1 MNRRRFTIAT
11 LAVAASAPIAPKLAL
26 AQEASPAAQGPQADG
41 SWVFTDDRGVTV
53 ELPETP
59 TRIFADLG
67 AGLALWEFGIKPV
80 GLVGYSGVF
89 EIPEELADV
98 PFLDLDAG
106 ELDLEQVIAIAPDLS
121 VGQAW
126 STNNPTDFAGFDEA
140 TWPGFSDLAPTLC
153 ILAVV
158 EPVDSGVA
166 RFGELA
172 VALGAD
178 PNDQAAMEERAAFVA
193 ASEEVRAAAGEKPD
207 LKVMAISATS
217 ELIYVGNPNTASD
230 LVYFASLG
238 VNLVV
243 PESPMAV
250 MDGLWEELSWEEIG
264 QYPVD
269 LYLNDDRPY
278 SLTDE
283 QLLEQE
289 VFVAMPGS
297 NQIAPWTIEYIPS
310 YRALSPIL
318 TSLAEAIRNAEVVI
332 E

>member
-1 MNRRRFTIAT
+1 MF
-11 LAVAASAPIAPKLAL
+11 V
-26 AQEASPAAQGPQADG
+26 
-41 SWVFTDDRGVTV
+41 DDRGVAV

-59 TRIFADLG
+59 ARIFADLG

-89 EIPEELADV
+89 EIPEELAYV

-106 ELDLEQVIAIAPDLS
+106 ELDLEQLIAIDPDLS
-121 VGQAW
+121 VSQAW
-126 STNNPTDFAGFDEA
+126 STNNPSDFAGFDEA
-140 TWPGFSDLAPTLC
+140 TWPGFTDLAPTLG

-158 EPVDSGVA
+158 EPVDFGIA
-166 RFGELA
+166 RFAELA

-178 PNDQAAMEERAAFVA
+178 PNDPAAAEDREAFEA
-193 ASEEVRAAAGEKPD
+193 ASEEVRAAAAEKPD
-207 LKVMAISATS
+207 LKVMAISATA
-217 ELIYVGNPNTASD
+217 EVIYVGNPNIASD

-243 PESPMAV
+243 PESPMDV

-278 SLTDE
+278 SLTGE

-289 VFVAMPGS
+289 VFTAMPGA
-297 NQIAPWTIEYIPS
+297 NQVASWTIEYVPS
-310 YRALSPIL
+310 YRALTPIL
-318 TSLAEAIRNAEVVI
+318 TSLAAAIRDAEVVI

>member
-1 MNRRRFTIAT
+1 MNRRRFSTAALAIA
-11 LAVAASAPIAPKLAL
+11 AGGAIAPSLAFG
-26 AQEASPAAQGPQADG
+26 QEASPAASGPRADG

-98 PFLDLDAG
+98 PFLDLDTG
-106 ELDLEQVIAIAPDLS
+106 ELDMEQVIAIAPDLS
-121 VGQAW
+121 VSQAW
-126 STNNPTDFAGFDEA
+126 STNNPSDFAGFDEA
-140 TWPGFSDLAPTLC
+140 TWPGFADLAPTLG

-158 EPVDSGVA
+158 EPVDFGIA
-166 RFGELA
+166 RFHELA

-178 PNDQAAMEERAAFVA
+178 PSDQAMADERAAFEA
-193 ASEEVRAAAGEKPD
+193 ASEEVRAAAAEKPD
-207 LKVMAISATS
+207 LKVMAISAS
-217 ELIYVGNPNTASD
+217 EELIYVGNPNTASD

-243 PESPMAV
+243 PESPMAA

-269 LYLNDDRPY
+269 LYLSDDRPY
-278 SLTDE
+278 SLNDE
-283 QLLEQE
+283 QLQAQE
-289 VFVAMPGS
+289 VFSAMPGA

-310 YRALSPIL
+310 YRALTPIL
-318 TSLAEAIRNAEVVI
+318 TSLAEAIRNAEVVT

>member
-1 MNRRRFTIAT
+1 MNRRHFTTASIAF
-11 LAVAASAPIAPKLAL
+11 APSGAIPPSIVLG
-26 AQEASPAAQGPQADG
+26 QEASPVASGPQADG
-41 SWVFTDDRGVTV
+41 TWVFTDDRGVTV

-59 TRIFADLG
+59 SRIFADLG
-67 AGLALWEFGIKPV
+67 AGLALWELGIKPV

-140 TWPGFSDLAPTLC
+140 TWPGFTDLAPTLG

-158 EPVDSGVA
+158 EPVDFGIS
-166 RFGELA
+166 RFAELA

-178 PNDQAAMEERAAFVA
+178 SNDQAIADDRTAFEA
-193 ASEEVRAAAGEKPD
+193 ASDDVRAAAAEKPD
-207 LKVMAISATS
+207 LKVMAISATP

-243 PESPMAV
+243 PESPMAQ

-283 QLLEQE
+283 QLLEHE
-289 VFVAMPGS
+289 VFAAMPGA
-297 NQIAPWTIEYIPS
+297 NQVAGWTIEYVPS
-310 YRALSPIL
+310 YGALTPIL
-318 TSLAEAIRNAEVVI
+318 TSLAEAMRNAEVVA